1 MKSYLRRINVRTSH
15 PVELINVTGDV
26 RRVVEE
32 SGVRNGVAVVFSLHT
47 TLAVYV
53 NEDEGRLRRDLLN
66 LLEKLAPKG
75 AGYLHDEIDR
85 NAHSHLRSILLNP
98 SVTIPVAD
106 GSLLIGTWQSIFLA
120 EFDGPRRRSYV
131 VQVIGE

>member
-15 PVELINVTGDV
+15 SVELINVTGDV

-32 SGVRNGVAVVFSLHT
+32 SGIRNGVAVVFSLHT

-131 VQVIGE
+131 VQVVGG

>member
-131 VQVIGE
+131 VQVVGE

>member
-32 SGVRNGVAVVFSLHT
+32 SGIRNGVAVVFSLHT

-131 VQVIGE
+131 VQVVGE

>member
-15 PVELINVTGDV
+15 PVELINVTEDV

-32 SGVRNGVAVVFSLHT
+32 SGVRNGIAVVFSLHT
-47 TLAVYV
+47 TLAIYV

-98 SVTIPVAD
+98 SITIPVAD

-131 VQVIGE
+131 VQVVGE